1 MTDGMRRLAAALADR
16 YRVER
21 QLGAGGMATVYLA
34 HDLRHD
40 RQVAVK
46 VLREELAAVIGAERF
61 LAEIRTTANLQHPH
75 ILPLFDSGQVDGTV
89 FYVMPYVEGESL
101 GDRLDRETQL
111 PVEEAVRIAKEVAH
125 ALDYAH
131 RRGVIHRDIKPD
143 NILLQDGSALVADFG
158 IALAASKTGGA
169 RMTETGMSLGTPHY
183 MSPEQAMGER
193 TLDARTDLYALGAVC
208 YEMLLGEPPFSG
220 PTAQAIVA
228 KVMTEKPSG
237 IIARRDRVPPHV
249 EDAVLTALEKLPADR
264 FATAAEFAAAL
275 DGGGPARH
283 AATRATAAARA
294 PSRAARWAPWGVA
307 AVAVVGAAWSW
318 LSRPAAPGVT
328 RAIVSLGD
336 SVAINLNSAGLAL
349 APDGRS
355 LVFQGVS
362 GEGRLWIKRWRDL
375 TAQPVAG
382 TIGASAAAF
391 SPDGTQLVFTAQG
404 RVLRVPVD
412 GGPAVVLADSAAS
425 MEYAPTWLSDGTILY
440 VNELLFGLRRV
451 PAAGGPVEDALVDST
466 LYGFGIVNMVP
477 LPRARGALFTACQ
490 SACVTSSLR
499 VFDLAT
505 RTQKELVAGGL
516 AGVYLPTGH
525 LLYLR
530 RDGVGLVVPFD
541 LAKLEVTGPGVPV
554 LDSVSAFGVGTMAV
568 SANGTLAYLRSDG
581 EAGGAEVVRVTRAG
595 DVSVLDSTWP
605 ASAVSLAVSA
615 DGRRVAVSLGAGE
628 GNGSIWVRPTGRGQP
643 ARISFGGLDRRP
655 AWSPDGRMVAFVR
668 DTMNGGNVYGR
679 LADGSGEDRLLAK
692 LDRPIQEVV
701 WAPDGQWLVVRTD
714 NGASGNGD
722 LVRVRVADG
731 TAMPLTDTPATEV
744 QPTLSRD
751 GRWLA
756 YVVVTSGQPQVFV
769 SPFPEVRGS
778 RWQVTTGGG
787 TMPTWSADGRELY
800 YIDAVNR
807 LVAVPV
813 ETRGSF
819 RAGTPAPLFSA
830 ASMVLV
836 DRWHQP
842 YTPLPDGSG
851 FLFIRQR
858 GTSAQ
863 GVNHVVVVEHWL
875 DDLRRRLAQ

>member
-1 MTDGMRRLAAALADR
+1 MTAVPERLAAALADR

-21 QLGAGGMATVYLA
+21 QLGAGGMATVFLA

-75 ILPLFDSGQVDGTV
+75 ILPLFDSGTVDGTV

-101 GDRLDRETQL
+101 GDRLNRETQL

-193 TLDARTDLYALGAVC
+193 TLDARTDIYALGAVC

-275 DGGGPARH
+275 DGGSPARR
-283 AATRATAAARA
+283 ATTRATAAARV
-294 PSRAARWAPWGVA
+294 PTRTARWVPWGVA
-307 AVAVVGAAWSW
+307 AVAVAGAAWSW
-318 LSRPAAPGVT
+318 LSRPAAPEPSHFLLSV
-328 RAIVSLGD
+328 GD
-336 SVAINLNSAGLAL
+336 SVTLNTNAPGLAL

-355 LVFQGVS
+355 LVFGGS
-362 GEGRLWIKRWRDL
+362 GGDGRLWIKRWRDL

-382 TIGASAAAF
+382 TTGASAAAF

-412 GGPAVVLADSAAS
+412 GGPTVVLADSSAS
-425 MEYAPTWLSDGTILY
+425 TEYVPAWLGDGTILY

-466 LYGFGIVNMVP
+466 LYGFGIVNMTA
-477 LPRARGALFTACQ
+477 LPGARGALFTACQ

-499 VFDLAT
+499 VFDLAA
-505 RTQKELVAGGL
+505 RTQKELVPGGL
-516 AGVYLPTGH
+516 SGMYLPTGH

-530 RDGVGLVVPFD
+530 GDGVGLVAPFD
-541 LAKLEVTGPGVPV
+541 LARLEVTGPGVPV
-554 LDSVSAFGVGTMAV
+554 LDSVSARVGSMAI
-568 SANGTLAYLRSDG
+568 SASGTLAYLRSDG
-581 EAGGAEVVRVTRAG
+581 EAGGAEVVRVTRTGA
-595 DVSVLDSTWP
+595 VSVLDSTWP

-615 DGRRVAVSLGAGE
+615 DGRRLAVSLGAGA
-628 GNGSIWVRPTGRGQP
+628 GNASIWVRPTGRGQP

-668 DTMNGGNVYGR
+668 DTLNGGDVYGR
-679 LADGSGEDRLLAK
+679 LADGSGEDRLLAR

-701 WAPDGQWLVVRTD
+701 WTPDGQWLVVRTD
-714 NGASGNGD
+714 NGVAGNGD

-744 QPTLSRD
+744 QPALSRD

-778 RWQVTTGGG
+778 RWQVTTAGG

-800 YIDAVNR
+800 YVDAVDR

-813 ETRGSF
+813 ETRGTF

-851 FLFIRQR
+851 FLFLRQR
-858 GTSAQ
+858 GASAQ
-863 GVNHVVVVEHWL
+863 GVNQVVVVEHWL
-875 DDLRRRLAQ
+875 DDLRRRLAR